1 MANVLKII
9 HFTGPVK
16 LFFPK
21 VCYKVDFKIIKN
33 EFIMRT
39 FIDTINFGVKT
50 GGFPCFWACFISL
63 LQSA

>member
-1 MANVLKII
+1 MK
-9 HFTGPVK
+9 
-16 LFFPK
+16 
-21 VCYKVDFKIIKN
+21 
-33 EFIMRT
+33 T